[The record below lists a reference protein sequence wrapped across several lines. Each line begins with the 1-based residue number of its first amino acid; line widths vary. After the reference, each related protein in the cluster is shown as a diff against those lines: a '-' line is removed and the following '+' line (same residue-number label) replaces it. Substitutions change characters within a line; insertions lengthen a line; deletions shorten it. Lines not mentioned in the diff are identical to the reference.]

1 MNIQSTTSTT
11 PLRQRMTED
20 MRGRNL
26 GRHSQRNHLDSCARF
41 AAFLGR
47 GPETATADDVRRF
60 QLFLVESG
68 VSIGTRNR

>member
-1 MNIQSTTSTT
+1 MNIQSTTPTT

-20 MRGRNL
+20 MRARNL

-47 GPETATADDVRRF
+47 GPEMAAADRKRW
-60 QLFLVESG
+60 
-68 VSIGTRNR
+68 RNK

>member
-1 MNIQSTTSTT
+1 MNIQSTTPAT
-11 PLRQRMTED
+11 PLRQRMIED

-26 GRHSQRNHLDSCARF
+26 GRQSQSNHLSSCARF

-60 QLFLVESG
+60 QLFPLDAR
-68 VSIGTRNR
+68 TAQ